1 MHQSLKPGGKV
12 IVDCQGIA
20 GDGSYCL
27 FPAKRYAGA
36 SGVWFLPTKDCVISW
51 MKRAQFK
58 RIECF
63 YDKPLESSEQRSTSW
78 APIASLENFLDK
90 NNMNKTVEGYPAPLR
105 FYLEGSK

>member
-1 MHQSLKPGGKV
+1 MHHSWFLNSLGVEHIKEFRSFFDRILCLGLLYHLRDPVSALYDMHQSLKPGGKV

-58 RIECF
+58 
-63 YDKPLESSEQRSTSW
+63 
-78 APIASLENFLDK
+78 K
-90 NNMNKTVEGYPAPLR
+90 N
-105 FYLEGSK
+105 